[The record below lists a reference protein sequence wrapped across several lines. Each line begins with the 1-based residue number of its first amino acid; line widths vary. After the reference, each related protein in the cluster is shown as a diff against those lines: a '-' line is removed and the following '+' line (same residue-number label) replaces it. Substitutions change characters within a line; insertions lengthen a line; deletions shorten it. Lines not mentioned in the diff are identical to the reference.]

1 MKPECHIKISEISTD
16 DKATGTILLLCVIA
30 HTVTG
35 GNAFIQLVVRREKV
49 EVIFS
54 LPKVYG
60 SPTSIQRF
68 QVKNAVL
75 IPDEFL
81 SLFAKDDPILGC
93 HFTLAHSC

>member
-16 DKATGTILLLCVIA
+16 DKAMGTILLLCV
-30 HTVTG
+30 TG
-35 GNAFIQLVVRREKV
+35 GNAYIQLVVRRENV
-49 EVIFS
+49 DVIFS

-60 SPTSIQRF
+60 SLTSIQRF